1 MRSRIPS
8 HIRWKGHKKMEELLD
23 DPLAESLYGLFL
35 KAKSSPIHIAFKPK
49 HLQFPLKKIFKMMR
63 SIKSRYN
70 HCCHWKERQSVIVDT
85 EPILDQTNLD
95 IASLLKN
102 REDLEMFIRS
112 GGLNVTINVN
122 NEFKGNIDHMHLA
135 HADVAVGMAE
145 KGANVYHHKIDK
157 YGKE

>member
-85 EPILDQTNLD
+85 EPILDQTTGY
-95 IASLLKN
+95 SLVAEES
-102 REDLEMFIRS
+102 R
-112 GGLNVTINVN
+112 GL
-122 NEFKGNIDHMHLA
+122 G
-135 HADVAVGMAE
+135 
-145 KGANVYHHKIDK
+145 NVYPKQWAQCN
-157 YGKE
+157 Y

>member
-8 HIRWKGHKKMEELLD
+8 HIRLKGHKKMEELLD

-85 EPILDQTNLD
+85 EPILDQMNLD
-95 IASLLKN
+95 IASLLKKQ
-102 REDLEMFIRS
+102 EDLEMFIRS
-112 GGLNVTINVN
+112 NGLNVTINVN
-122 NEFKGNIDHMHLA
+122 TEFKGNIDHMHLA

-145 KGANVYHHKIDK
+145 NGANVYHHKIENN
-157 YGKE
+157 GKE